1 MILVWCIL
9 IPFAA
14 GILAWMVA
22 RRSAT
27 TCRWISLLAP
37 AASFGLALWAG
48 VNGDAQG
55 RWLVDF
61 KVPWIPDWGISFSVA
76 MDGVSLALVLLTDF
90 LSALAVAASWRGVRG
105 EGRASAP
112 ERVGFFHFNLMWV
125 TAAIT
130 GGFLAMDL
138 FLFYVFWEVMLVPLY
153 FLIVLWGHERR
164 IYAAIKF
171 FIFTQAS
178 GLLMLVGILGLY
190 FIHGRAAGFYTFEY
204 RDLLNTPMSREAA
217 LWLFLAFFAA
227 FAVKL
232 PAVPVHTWLPD
243 AHSEAPT
250 AGSVILAGLVLKVG
264 AYGLLRFAVPL
275 FPGAAAALSPFI
287 MTLAVI
293 GILYGA
299 LLAFAQTDLKRLVA
313 YTSVSHMGFVLLG
326 IFAWNAVSLNGVVAV
341 MVAHGVSTGALF
353 ILVGQLYERT
363 HTHDLNRMGGLWETA
378 PRLGGFTL
386 FFALASL
393 GLPGTANFVGEFLVL
408 LGTYRDHMV
417 FAAIAALGLVAAVI
431 YALWIV
437 QRVFHGPNR
446 ERWRIADL
454 TPRETAIAAV
464 LVAAVL
470 WLGLYPAPLLRT
482 VRPVLQRTLPHEP
495 EMIPAELKLTRAPAP
510 ALDGAPDVHPLSAMS
525 GVPGGGGD
533 L

>member
-1 MILVWCIL
+1 MILTWCIL

-14 GILAWMVA
+14 GVLAWLLA
-22 RRSAT
+22 RRSVAA
-27 TCRWISLLAP
+27 CRWISLLAP
-37 AASFGLALWAG
+37 AASFALALWAG
-48 VNGDAQG
+48 ANGDAQ
-55 RWLVDF
+55 RPWLVEF
-61 KVPWIPDWGISFSVA
+61 KVPWIPDWGVSFSLA
-76 MDGVSLALVLLTDF
+76 MDGVSLVLVLLTDF
-90 LSALAVAASWRGVRG
+90 LGVLAVAASWRGIQ
-105 EGRASAP
+105 

-125 TAAIT
+125 TAAII

-153 FLIVLWGHERR
+153 FLIALWGHERR

-171 FIFTQAS
+171 FLFTQAS
-178 GLLMLVGILGLY
+178 GLLMLVGILGLF
-190 FIHGRAAGFYTFEY
+190 FIHGRAAGVYTFDY
-204 RDLLNTPMSREAA
+204 RELLGTPMSSSAA
-217 LWLFLAFFAA
+217 LWLFMAFFIA

-243 AHSEAPT
+243 AHTQAPT

-275 FPGAAAALSPFI
+275 FPGAAAALSPYI
-287 MTLAVI
+287 MALAVI

-299 LLAFAQTDLKRLVA
+299 LLAFGQRDLKRLVA

-326 IFAWNAVSLNGVVAV
+326 IFAWNATALNGVVAV

-353 ILVGQLYERT
+353 ILVGQLYERV

-408 LGTYRDHMV
+408 LGTYRGHIAL
-417 FAAIAALGLVAAVI
+417 AAVAALGLVAAAI
-431 YALWIV
+431 YSLWIV

-446 ERWRIADL
+446 ERWRFSDL
-454 TPRETAIAAV
+454 TPRETAIAAA
-464 LVAAVL
+464 LAAAVL
-470 WLGLYPAPLLRT
+470 WIGLYPAPLLRT
-482 VRPVLQRTLPHEP
+482 VGPTLQQSLPHEP
-495 EMIPAELKLTRAPAP
+495 ETSPPALMRVESKAQSLARAPRTGPERPISEA
-510 ALDGAPDVHPLSAMS
+510 AGS
-525 GVPGGGGD
+525 GGTP
-533 L
+533 

>member
-1 MILVWCIL
+1 MILTWCIL

-14 GILAWMVA
+14 GVLAWLLA
-22 RRSAT
+22 RRSVAA
-27 TCRWISLLAP
+27 CRWISLLAP

-48 VNGDAQG
+48 AHGDAQ
-55 RWLVDF
+55 RPWLVVDF
-61 KVPWIPDWGISFSVA
+61 PVPWIPDWGISFSLA
-76 MDGVSLALVLLTDF
+76 MDGVSLVMVLLTDF
-90 LSALAVAASWRGVRG
+90 LSVLAVAASWRGVQ
-105 EGRASAP
+105 

-138 FLFYVFWEVMLVPLY
+138 FLFYVLWEVMLVPLY

-190 FIHGRAAGFYTFEY
+190 FIHGRAAGVYTFDY
-204 RDLLNTPMSREAA
+204 RELLNTPMSSSAA
-217 LWLFLAFFAA
+217 LWLFMAFFAA

-275 FPGAAAALSPFI
+275 FPGAAAALSPYI

-299 LLAFAQTDLKRLVA
+299 LLAFGQRDLKRLVA

-326 IFAWNAVSLNGVVAV
+326 IFAWNATALNGVVAV

-353 ILVGQLYERT
+353 ILVGQLYERV
-363 HTHDLNRMGGLWETA
+363 HTHDMNRMGGLWETA

-408 LGTYRDHMV
+408 LGTYRV
-417 FAAIAALGLVAAVI
+417 SIALAAVGALGLVAAVI

-446 ERWRIADL
+446 ERWRFSDL

-470 WLGLYPAPLLRT
+470 WLGLYPATLLRT
-482 VRPVLQRTLPHEP
+482 VGPTLQQSLPNQREISPLELTPVESKAQRLD
-495 EMIPAELKLTRAPAP
+495 RAP
-510 ALDGAPDVHPLSAMS
+510 GVGRERVMSAAA
-525 GVPGGGGD
+525 GRGGTP
-533 L
+533 

>member
-9 IPFAA
+9 IPFTA
-14 GILAWMVA
+14 GILAWMLA
-22 RRSAT
+22 RRSAAA
-27 TCRWISLLAP
+27 CRWISLLAP
-37 AASFGLALWAG
+37 AVSFGLALWAG
-48 VNGDAQG
+48 LHGHAQG
-55 RWLVDF
+55 RWLVEF
-61 KVPWIPDWGISFSVA
+61 KVPWIPDWGISFSLA

-90 LSALAVAASWRGVRG
+90 LSVLAVAASWRGIQ
-105 EGRASAP
+105 
-112 ERVGFFHFNLMWV
+112 ERVGFFHFNLMWA
-125 TAAIT
+125 TAAIS
-130 GGFLAMDL
+130 GGFMAMDL

-164 IYAAIKF
+164 VYAAIKF

-178 GLLMLVGILGLY
+178 GLLMLVGILGLV
-190 FIHGRAAGFYTFEY
+190 FIHGPVAAGVYTFDYGE
-204 RDLLNTPMSREAA
+204 LLNTPMSSSAA

-264 AYGLLRFAVPL
+264 AYGLLRYAVPL
-275 FPGAAAALSPFI
+275 FPEAAAELSPF
-287 MTLAVI
+287 MLTLAVV

-299 LLAFAQTDLKRLVA
+299 LMAFAQKDLKRLVA

-326 IFAWNAVSLNGVVAV
+326 IFAWNAVALNGVVVV

-408 LGTYRDHMV
+408 LGTYRDHIV

-446 ERWRIADL
+446 ERWRFSDL
-454 TPRETAIAAV
+454 TPREVAIAAA
-464 LVAAVL
+464 LVAVTL
-470 WLGLYPAPLLRT
+470 WFGLYPAPLLRT
-482 VRPVLQRTLPHEP
+482 VGPALKQFPDRPAIWDARS
-495 EMIPAELKLTRAPAP
+495 PAP
-510 ALDGAPDVHPLSAMS
+510 GPDSSQHIRAARAISDKS
-525 GVPGGGGD
+525 GSGGE

>member
-9 IPFAA
+9 IPFA
-14 GILAWMVA
+14 GGVLAWLLA
-22 RRSAT
+22 RRSANA
-27 TCRWISLLAP
+27 CRWISLLAP
-37 AASFGLALWAG
+37 AVSFGLALWAYASS
-48 VNGDAQG
+48 DAQG
-55 RWLVDF
+55 RWMVDF
-61 KVPWIPDWGISFSVA
+61 KVPWIPDWGISFSLA
-76 MDGVSLALVLLTDF
+76 MDGISLVLVLLTDF
-90 LSALAVAASWRGVRG
+90 LSILAVAASWRGIQ
-105 EGRASAP
+105 

-138 FLFYVFWEVMLVPLY
+138 FLFFVFWEVMLVPLY

-164 IYAAIKF
+164 VYAAIKF
-171 FIFTQAS
+171 FIFTQGS

-190 FIHGRAAGFYTFEY
+190 VIHGRASFYTFDY
-204 RDLLNTPMSREAA
+204 RELLNTPMSSSAA

-275 FPGAAAALSPFI
+275 FPGAAAALSPYI
-287 MTLAVI
+287 MALAVI

-299 LLAFAQTDLKRLVA
+299 LLAFGQRDLKRLVA

-326 IFAWNAVSLNGVVAV
+326 IFAWNATALNGAVAV

-353 ILVGQLYERT
+353 ILVGQLYERV

-378 PRLGGFTL
+378 PRLGGITL
-386 FFALASL
+386 LFALASL

-408 LGTYRDHMV
+408 LGTYRVHIAY
-417 FAAIAALGLVAAVI
+417 AAVAALGLVAAVI

-446 ERWRIADL
+446 ERWRFSDL
-454 TPRETAIAAV
+454 TPRETAIAAALIV
-464 LVAAVL
+464 VAL
-470 WLGLYPAPLLRT
+470 GLGLYPAPLLRT
-482 VRPVLQRTLPHEP
+482 AGPALQQNMSNEP
-495 EMIPAELKLTRAPAP
+495 QKAGLKVISIKSVEPAEQS
-510 ALDGAPDVHPLSAMS
+510 GAD
-525 GVPGGGGD
+525 GGGTP
-533 L
+533 